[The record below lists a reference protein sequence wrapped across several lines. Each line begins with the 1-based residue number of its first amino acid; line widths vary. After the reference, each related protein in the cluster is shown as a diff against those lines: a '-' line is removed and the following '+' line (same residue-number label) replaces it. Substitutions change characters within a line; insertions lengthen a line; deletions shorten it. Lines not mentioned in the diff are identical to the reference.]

1 MKDNITKC
9 YKISTARLEKAFKVE
24 AKNIADK
31 IRLSDRIECLTKIP
45 AFITFKDNKENFQS
59 SLPCHLINPS
69 KSELGK
75 ISKSILENINQ
86 HLIKLLCVKQ
96 WKNSASVTE
105 WFKNI
110 EEKKNCTFIK
120 FDIRELYS
128 STTETILDNVLLFAK
143 QRQDMSNDNIRLTH
157 FSPVSHFYT
166 P

>member
-1 MKDNITKC
+1 M
-9 YKISTARLEKAFKVE
+9 EK
-24 AKNIADK
+24 
-31 IRLSDRIECLTKIP
+31 
-45 AFITFKDNKENFQS
+45 
-59 SLPCHLINPS
+59 
-69 KSELGK
+69 
-75 ISKSILENINQ
+75 INQ